1 MCCVYQEHI
10 PLGRGATRQGHSG
23 VNMSI
28 SNLFSIRGWPEEACK
43 IGRASL
49 WCSVLP
55 SHHCIISNSV
65 SCLEDVYI
73 CLRNLV
79 RTKCI
84 RVLTR
89 VSGSQEGPQTKTK
102 KTTPTGS
109 QDLPL
114 LANDI
119 TGTVQEN
126 QSRNVR
132 INSLKLTVIQ

>member
-1 MCCVYQEHI
+1 MYQS
-10 PLGRGATRQGHSG
+10 A
-23 VNMSI
+23 
-28 SNLFSIRGWPEEACK
+28 
-43 IGRASL
+43 
-49 WCSVLP
+49 
-55 SHHCIISNSV
+55 
-65 SCLEDVYI
+65 
-73 CLRNLV
+73 
-79 RTKCI
+79 
-84 RVLTR
+84 TR